1 MRGYHD
7 NELIERKQMFH
18 LGIAHDKK
26 SKNREEIGGNIKLA
40 SHSPLKL

>member
-7 NELIERKQMFH
+7 NKLIERKQMFH

-26 SKNREEIGGNIKLA
+26 VKIMK
-40 SHSPLKL
+40 K